1 MSFLV
6 KLEVRGGRALARA
19 LVIALAAVLLVG
31 CGSLTSRENADL
43 IAEFDD
49 IVDYDRPP
57 VLINAVSPEYPD
69 IVREV
74 GAEGRVIIK
83 VLVLEDGTLGA
94 VQIVES
100 PNDILANQAISAL
113 RKSEFRPA
121 IRDGR
126 PCCATTLVPFV
137 FDSGKAGVGTR
148 DSYETGRKQG
158 MYGNIEV
165 ERFKSTVEEV
175 TQKK

>member
-1 MSFLV
+1 V
-6 KLEVRGGRALARA
+6 
-19 LVIALAAVLLVG
+19 LVIALLAAILAG

-57 VLINAVSPEYPD
+57 VLVNAVSPEYPE

-83 VLVLEDGTLGA
+83 ALVLEDGSVGA
-94 VQIVES
+94 VQIVEA
-100 PNDILANQAISAL
+100 PNDILANQAITAL

-121 IRDGR
+121 VRDGR
-126 PCCATTLVPFV
+126 PCCATTVVPFV
-137 FDSGKAGVGTR
+137 FDKGEAGVGDRERYDAGRTTAT
-148 DSYETGRKQG
+148 YEE
-158 MYGNIEV
+158 IEV
-165 ERFKSTVEEV
+165 ERFKSTVD
-175 TQKK
+175 QISKKK